1 MTCEEI
7 LKQYFGYDSFRPQ
20 QKDIINHVLSEK
32 DTLVLMPTGGG
43 KSICY
48 QIPAL
53 AMEGVCIVISPLIA
67 LMKDQV
73 EGLKANGIPAAYINS
88 SLSIG
93 EEDSILD
100 DCLQNNLK
108 ILYLSPEKALTSI
121 NTFLRA
127 LNISLIAIDEAH
139 CISQWGHDFRP
150 EYTRLKMLRQEFPSV
165 PIIALTATADK
176 VTRRDIIKQLTLQDP
191 GVFIASFD
199 RPNLSIEVKSN
210 VRTKAKIEEI
220 ADFIVQRKGEC
231 GIIYCFSRNETER
244 VSAELNSR
252 GIESAFYHAGM
263 GSDER
268 SAAQEAFINDE
279 IKVICATIA
288 FGMGIDKSNVRWVIH
303 YNLPKNIEGYYQEIG
318 RAGRDGFPSETIL
331 YYSLKDLIL
340 LSKFAKESGKPEL
353 NYEKLKR
360 MQQFAEA
367 RVCRRRILISYF
379 GEAFT
384 QNCNNCDVCHNPP
397 AYSDG
402 TILAQKA
409 LSALIRT
416 GEKVGVNMLI
426 NILRGS
432 REAELLEKGYHNI
445 KTYGAGREHSFDN
458 WQAFIL
464 QFIQLGLIEMA
475 YDEGYT
481 LKVTQLGYAVVK
493 GSEKVQLVTPAVRQ
507 PTVKEQQRQV
517 TEGNELF
524 QKLRALRKKIA
535 DIEGVAPYIIFTD
548 KTLHEMSVRIPKTKE
563 QMLAIQGVSKKK
575 FELCGLMFLRELQLH
590 EAPSANVPPAFDPA
604 EHLTLEKVRE
614 YAKQLKATGSRVSH
628 HTIGKTLIGS
638 EREFVNS
645 KVRALPFY
653 GLLKDRTTYKIIGP
667 LVKQQFEKLKAEF
680 EGDDSYFSPPYI
692 YNLEPVVQEK
702 IAREV
707 DRLYIVRPDHSI
719 SNDYIL
725 EQRKIY
731 RRAYEPW
738 SERETELFN
747 QAVAKT
753 NDPELLARIFQRNP
767 GSIRSFYKKQSTFEQ
782 QLF

>member
-20 QKDIINHVLSEK
+20 QKEIINNVLAKK

-48 QIPAL
+48 QVPAL
-53 AMEGVCIVISPLIA
+53 AMEGISLVVSPLIA

-88 SLSIG
+88 SLSLT
-93 EEDSILD
+93 EEDAILNE
-100 DCLQNNLK
+100 CLQGK
-108 ILYLSPEKALTSI
+108 IRILYLSPEKILTSI

-150 EYTRLKMLRQEFPSV
+150 EYTRLKMLRQEFPNV
-165 PIIALTATADK
+165 PLIALTATADK
-176 VTRRDIIKQLTLQDP
+176 ITRRDIIRQLSLHDP
-191 GVFIASFD
+191 GIFIASFD
-199 RPNLSIEVKSN
+199 RPNLSIEVRSN
-210 VRTKAKIEEI
+210 AKTKVKLEEI
-220 ADFIVQRKGEC
+220 AEFIMQRRSEC

-244 VSAELNSR
+244 VSQELNSR
-252 GIESAFYHAGM
+252 GIESTFYHAGM
-263 GSDER
+263 GTDER

-279 IKVICATIA
+279 VKVICATIA

-318 RAGRDGFPSETIL
+318 RAGRDGYPSETIL
-331 YYSLKDLIL
+331 YYSLKDLVL
-340 LSKFAKESGKPEL
+340 LSKFAKESGQPEL

-379 GEAFT
+379 GETFT

-409 LSALIRT
+409 ISALIRT

-445 KTYGAGREHSFDN
+445 KTYGAGREHSFEL
-458 WQAFIL
+458 WQSFVL

-475 YDEGYT
+475 YDDGYT
-481 LKVTQLGYAVVK
+481 LKVTPLGYEVVK
-493 GSEKVQLVTPAVRQ
+493 GNEKVQLVTPVIRPSA
-507 PTVKEQQRQV
+507 PKEQQQQPA
-517 TEGNELF
+517 EGNALF
-524 QKLRALRKKIA
+524 QKLRALRKRVA

-548 KTLHEMSVRIPKTKE
+548 KTLHEMSIRVPKTRE
-563 QMLAIQGVSKKK
+563 QMLAIQGVSQKK
-575 FELCGLMFLRELQLH
+575 FELCGLMFLRELKAH
-590 EAPSANVPPAFDPA
+590 EGPGTPPAFDLN
-604 EHLTLEKVRE
+604 EHLSLEKVRE
-614 YAKQLKATGSRVSH
+614 YARHLKASGSRVSH
-628 HTIGKTLIGS
+628 HTIGKTLMGA

-653 GLLKDRTTYKIIGP
+653 GLLQDRTTYKVIGP
-667 LVKQQFEKLKAEF
+667 IIKQQFEKLKTEF
-680 EGDDSYFSPPYI
+680 EGDESYFSPPYV
-692 YNLEPVVQEK
+692 YNLPTDIQEK
-702 IAREV
+702 IAKEI
-707 DRLYIVRPDHSI
+707 DRLYMVRPDHSI
-719 SNDYIL
+719 TNDYIL

-738 SERETELFN
+738 GERETELFN
-747 QAVAKT
+747 QAVSKT

-767 GSIRSFYKKQSTFEQ
+767 GSIRSFYKKQGTLEQ
-782 QLF
+782 QL